1 MEKKDK
7 IEIFFGGVMG
17 IVAIIA
23 AIVEHCSGSN
33 IAGCIKDVSGTLVVV
48 AILFASIKIPSFG
61 LRSKLEETVEK
72 WGMENAPLI
81 LKAINWGATD
91 GTKQGFK
98 ILQSQKD
105 FTDRIVVPLNK
116 DGEEWKK
123 LADYNNKKTG
133 KFIAMPSYD
142 EMIANDF
149 KIKIYTNQSHFENL
163 DGFEDIFSNLIRAI
177 NTRYPECAT
186 RQGSQYIM
194 DLSFKKISNVDD
206 IEKLVK
212 VLDFVMS
219 VIKVIM

>member
-23 AIVEHCSGSN
+23 AIVEYCSGSN

-98 ILQSQKD
+98 ILQGQKD

-133 KFIAMPSYD
+133 RFIAMPSYD

-149 KIKIYTNQSHFENL
+149 KITIYTNQSHFEKL
-163 DGFEDIFSNLIRAI
+163 DGFEDNFSNLIRAI

-194 DLSFKKISNVDD
+194 DLSFKKI
-206 IEKLVK
+206 
-212 VLDFVMS
+212 
-219 VIKVIM
+219 

>member
-7 IEIFFGGVMG
+7 IEIFFGGAMG

-23 AIVEHCSGSN
+23 AIVEHYSGSN
-33 IAGCIKDVSGTLVVV
+33 MAGCVKDVSGTLVVV

-61 LRSKLEETVEK
+61 IRNKLEETVEK

-81 LKAINWGATD
+81 LKATNWGATD

-98 ILQSQKD
+98 ILQGQKD
-105 FTDRIVVPLNK
+105 FTDRIVIPLNK

-133 KFIAMPSYD
+133 RFIAMPSYD
-142 EMIANDF
+142 EMIANGF
-149 KIKIYTNQSHFENL
+149 KITIYTNQTHFERLEN
-163 DGFEDIFSNLIRAI
+163 FEDNFSNLILAI
-177 NTRYPECAT
+177 NARYPECAT

-194 DLSFKKISNVDD
+194 DLSFEKISNIDD